1 MNMEVKQI
9 KLLLK
14 LLGFQDYRTSISNPK
29 LKPNPKTKASERNE
43 ICRDLGDFGY
53 VAYSE
58 NVTNLTISPSGK
70 TVLTLE
76 PQNLPITETE
86 LKVLKAASKGTITPG
101 SISTVPAAQ
110 RQLAITSLIDRR
122 LIKAV
127 KTQIQEVWLTE
138 QGKEYLRDE
147 FETSGYGLSYSGDM
161 LNNYVQF
168 LRKSLRENS
177 PKQLPQVESV
187 SPTLT
192 SKPSDD
198 EVLQIIRELDRELG
212 TKNYLPIFHLRSKL
226 QPPLSRVELDEAL
239 YRLQRIDRIQLG
251 ALQEGV
257 HYNDTQLASG
267 IHREFGG
274 ALFFITVN

>member
-1 MNMEVKQI
+1 MNMEAKQI
-9 KLLLK
+9 KFILK
-14 LLGFQDYRTSISNPK
+14 LLGCKEYRSPISK
-29 LKPNPKTKASERNE
+29 IQPNPKTKASERNK

-58 NVTNLTISPSGK
+58 KVTSFTIAPPGK
-70 TVLTLE
+70 TVLTLD

-86 LKVLKAASKGTITPG
+86 LKVLQASSKGTITPG
-101 SISTVPAAQ
+101 SISNVPATQ

-147 FETSGYGLSYSGDM
+147 LETGGYQLLYSGEM
-161 LNNYVQF
+161 LNNYIQF
-168 LRKSLRENS
+168 LRKSLTANT
-177 PKQLPQVESV
+177 PQQLPQIDSA
-187 SPTLT
+187 SPIIT
-192 SKPSDD
+192 SKPSDE

-226 QPPLSRVELDEAL
+226 QPPLSRIELDEVL

>member
-1 MNMEVKQI
+1 MDAKQI
-9 KLLLK
+9 KFILK
-14 LLGFQDYRTSISNPK
+14 LLGFKEYRTSISNPK
-29 LKPNPKTKASERNE
+29 LKPNTKTPASERNK
-43 ICRDLGDFGY
+43 ICQDLCDFGY
-53 VAYSE
+53 VACSE
-58 NVTNLTISPSGK
+58 KVTNFTIVPAGK

-101 SISTVPAAQ
+101 SIPSVPASQ
-110 RQLAITSLIDRR
+110 RQLVIGSLIDRG

-147 FETSGYGLSYSGDM
+147 FETSGYALSYSGEM

-177 PKQLPQVESV
+177 TKQLPQVDSV
-187 SPTLT
+187 SPTIT
-192 SKPSDD
+192 SKPSDE

-226 QPPLSRVELDEAL
+226 QPPLSRDEVDEAL
-239 YRLQRIDRIQLG
+239 YRLQRVDRIQIG
-251 ALQEGV
+251 ALQEGSQYS
-257 HYNDTQLASG
+257 HDQLAAG

-274 ALFFITVN
+274 ALFFLIVN

>member
-1 MNMEVKQI
+1 MEAKQI
-9 KLLLK
+9 KFILK
-14 LLGFQDYRTSISNPK
+14 LLGCKEYRSPISKIQPS
-29 LKPNPKTKASERNE
+29 PKTKASERDN
-43 ICRDLGDFGY
+43 ICRQLCDFGY
-53 VAYSE
+53 VACSE
-58 NVTNLTISPSGK
+58 KVTNLTIAPPGK

-101 SISTVPAAQ
+101 SISGVPPAQ
-110 RQLAITSLIDRR
+110 RELAISSLIDRG

-161 LNNYVQF
+161 LNSYVQF
-168 LRKSLRENS
+168 LRKYLRENS
-177 PKQLPQVESV
+177 TKLLPQVDFV
-187 SPTLT
+187 SPTIT

-212 TKNYLPIFHLRSKL
+212 TKNYLPIFHLRAKL
-226 QPPLSRVELDEAL
+226 QPPLSRNELDEAL
-239 YRLQRIDRIQLG
+239 YRLQRSDRIQLG
-251 ALQEGV
+251 PLQEGSQ
-257 HYNDTQLASG
+257 YSDEQLASG

-274 ALFFITVN
+274 ALFFIIVN